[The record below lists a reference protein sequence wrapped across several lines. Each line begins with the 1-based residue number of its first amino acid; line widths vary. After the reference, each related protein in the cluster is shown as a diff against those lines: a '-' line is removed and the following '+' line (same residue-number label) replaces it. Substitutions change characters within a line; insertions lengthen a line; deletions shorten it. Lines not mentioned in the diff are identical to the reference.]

1 MPAVGVLSAFFGGF
15 ISFISPCVL
24 PLIPGYLS
32 FITGISA
39 DQLED
44 PTPQQ
49 RRLIISRAVIFS
61 LGFTI
66 VFTILGA
73 TASSIVSPLGAYRRY
88 MELSAG
94 ILIIIVGLMVSGI
107 LKSSLMQ
114 TFEKRVSFKG
124 NTSSSLGSFLL
135 GMAFAVAWTPC
146 VGPILGAI
154 LFYAG
159 SSGLASTGAVL
170 LLVYSL
176 GLAIP
181 LILTA
186 IVFSRMLSLFGWIKK
201 RYQVIMAV
209 SGGFLVIMGLML
221 IFGQFSY
228 FNIVLQKVYNQFNI
242 NFF

>member
-1 MPAVGVLSAFFGGF
+1 MAGVGILSAFFGGF

-32 FITGISA
+32 YITGISA
-39 DQLED
+39 DQLEN
-44 PTPQQ
+44 PTPKQ
-49 RRLIISRAVIFS
+49 RRLIISRALVFS

-73 TASSIVSPLGAYRRY
+73 TASSIISPLGAYRRS
-88 MELSAG
+88 MELIAG
-94 ILIIIVGLMVSGI
+94 VLIILVGLMISGA
-107 LKSSLMQ
+107 LKSSFMQ
-114 TFEKRVSFKG
+114 TFEKRVNFTG
-124 NTSSSLGSFLL
+124 TTSSSLGSFLL

-146 VGPILGAI
+146 VGPILGAV

-159 SSGLASTGAVL
+159 SSGLASTGALL

-181 LILTA
+181 LVLTA
-186 IVFSRMLSLFGWIKK
+186 VVFSRMLSLFGWIKK
-201 RYQVIMAV
+201 RYHLIMAL
-209 SGGFLVIMGLML
+209 SGGLLVIMGLML
-221 IFGQFSY
+221 VSGQFSY
-228 FNIVLQKVYNQFNI
+228 FNIAIQKIYNQFNI

>member
-15 ISFISPCVL
+15 VSFISPCVL

-32 FITGISA
+32 FITGISVN
-39 DQLED
+39 QLES
-44 PTPQQ
+44 PTKEQ
-49 RRLIISRAVIFS
+49 RRLIILRALLFSAGFTVIF
-61 LGFTI
+61 T
-66 VFTILGA
+66 VLGA

-88 MELSAG
+88 MEIAAG
-94 ILIIIVGLMVSGI
+94 LLIIVVGLLVSGL
-107 LKSSLMQ
+107 LKSSFVQ
-114 TFEKRVSFKG
+114 TFERRVTFKG

-159 SSGLASTGAVL
+159 SSGLASTGAIL
-170 LLVYSL
+170 LLIYSL

-186 IVFSRMLSLFGWIKK
+186 VLFSKMLSLFGWIKT
-201 RYQVIMAV
+201 RYHIIMAI
-209 SGGFLVIMGLML
+209 SGGFLVLMGLLL
-221 IFGQFSY
+221 IFNKFSY
-228 FNIVLQKVYNQFNI
+228 FNLEIQKLYNQLNI

>member
-1 MPAVGVLSAFFGGF
+1 MASVGVLSAFFGGF

-32 FITGISA
+32 YITGISA
-39 DQLED
+39 DQLEN
-44 PTPQQ
+44 PTPEQ
-49 RRLIISRAVIFS
+49 RRLIISRSLIFS

-88 MELSAG
+88 MELAAG
-94 ILIIIVGLMVSGI
+94 VMIILVGLMISGV
-107 LKSSLMQ
+107 LNFKFLQ
-114 TFEKRVSFKG
+114 TFETRVNFKG
-124 NTSSSLGSFLL
+124 STSSSLGSFLL

-159 SSGLASTGAVL
+159 SSGLASTGALL

-186 IVFSRMLSLFGWIKK
+186 VVFSRMLSLFSWIKG
-201 RYQVIMAV
+201 RYQLIMAV
-209 SGGFLVIMGLML
+209 SGGLLVIMGLML
-221 IFGQFSY
+221 IFGQFTY
-228 FNIVLQKVYNQFNI
+228 LNFALQKVYNQFNI